1 MEIVRPK
8 IKNFSSESY
17 ELLLAYAVACSSA
30 LDTVVD
36 EAKAL
41 GATKSQL
48 KDSERYRRARA
59 TAEFAWRDTHEMA
72 ITVSKI
78 YAELGNEV
86 VNRLLSLPG

>member
-1 MEIVRPK
+1 MEVVRPR
-8 IKNFSSESY
+8 IKNFSPESY

-41 GATKSQL
+41 GATEGQL
-48 KDSERYRRARA
+48 KDSLRYKRARA
-59 TAEFAWRDTHEMA
+59 MAEFAWRDTHEMA
-72 ITVSKI
+72 ISVCKI
-78 YAELGNEV
+78 YAELANEV